1 MRTDIA
7 AIVAEPEQKLL
18 AGEGQL
24 SGILALGVSTLHP
37 NKRN

>member
-7 AIVAEPEQKLL
+7 AIVAEAEQNLL

-24 SGILALGVSTLHP
+24 SGILALGVSMLHP
-37 NKRN
+37 DKRD

>member
-7 AIVAEPEQKLL
+7 AIVAEAEQKLL

-24 SGILALGVSTLHP
+24 SGILVLGVSTLHL